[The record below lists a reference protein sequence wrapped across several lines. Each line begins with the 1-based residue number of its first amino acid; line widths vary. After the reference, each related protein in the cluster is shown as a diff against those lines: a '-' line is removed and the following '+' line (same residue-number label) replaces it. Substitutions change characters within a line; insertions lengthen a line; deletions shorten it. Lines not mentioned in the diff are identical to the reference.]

1 MSQTDFHELM
11 EHVTITKKDGVF
23 VINIDA
29 PIAIANSNNILVT
42 GKNIL
47 IMSQGTTQIESEML
61 HLNALEKY
69 PSIRKTLISNIT
81 SLGHDLIKS
90 VSMSNSLENA
100 KQIINTFIGEKFS
113 RNTNIKSVIKKETI
127 RIPDHGNHFSE

>member
-1 MSQTDFHELM
+1 MSQTDFYELL
-11 EHVTITKKDGVF
+11 EHVTITKQDGVF

-29 PIAIANSNNILVT
+29 PIAITNSSNLLVT

-47 IMSQGTTQIESEML
+47 IMSQGTTQIEAGML

-69 PSIRKTLISNIT
+69 PSVRKSLISNIT
-81 SLGHDLIKS
+81 SLGHNLIKCIS
-90 VSMSNSLENA
+90 KANSLENA

-113 RNTNIKSVIKKETI
+113 RNTRIKSVLKKETV
-127 RIPDHGNHFSE
+127 RIPNNDLDIPK

>member
-29 PIAIANSNNILVT
+29 PIAITNSNNLLVT

-47 IMSQGTTQIESEML
+47 IMSQGTTQIESSML

-69 PSIRKTLISNIT
+69 PSIRKSLISNIT

-90 VSMSNSLENA
+90 ISKSNSLENA

-113 RNTNIKSVIKKETI
+113 RNTRIKSVIKKETI
-127 RIPDHGNHFSE
+127 RISDHGNHFSK